1 MYLNYVIAMAL
12 FAVGIYC
19 LLVKRNIIKMII
31 GLAVMTN
38 GVHLFLISLGY
49 RAVDGVTAP
58 IVSGTLTTAD
68 IAARSVDPVPQALVL
83 TSIVIDICVI
93 ALALSLA
100 IYAYEHYGTLNPFK
114 IRRLKE

>member
-1 MYLNYVIAMAL
+1 MYLNYIVAMLL
-12 FAVGIYC
+12 FSVGLYC

-31 GLAVMTN
+31 GLEVMTN

-58 IVSGTLTTAD
+58 IVTGELTTDFATH
-68 IAARSVDPVPQALVL
+68 AVDPVPQALVL
-83 TSIVIDICVI
+83 TSIVIDICII

-100 IYAYEHYGTLNPFK
+100 IYAYQHYGTLNPFK
-114 IRRLKE
+114 IRRLKN